1 MIIKTEFTRE
11 DYVLVFL
18 YYDRV
23 FKFLKK
29 ELEKIEQSGKKTLW
43 YYSAKHTLESLEK
56 EKGNNLSPADVDNI
70 VYALLNQ
77 IKQKQI

>member
-11 DYVLVFL
+11 DYILVFL

-23 FKFLKK
+23 FEFLKK
-29 ELEKIEQSGKKTLW
+29 ELERIEQSGKKTLW
-43 YYSAKHTLESLEK
+43 YHGAKHTLESLEK

-70 VYALLNQ
+70 VFALLSQ
-77 IKQKQI
+77 IKQK